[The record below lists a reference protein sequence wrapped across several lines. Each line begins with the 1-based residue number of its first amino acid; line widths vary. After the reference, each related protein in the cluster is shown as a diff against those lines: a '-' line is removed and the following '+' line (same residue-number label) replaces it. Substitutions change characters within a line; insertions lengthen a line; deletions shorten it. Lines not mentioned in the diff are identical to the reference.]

1 MISNIPAT
9 TNVPY
14 CPVCQCPVKSY
25 PHGQNAST
33 AFRLNFFLMQKF
45 YDSPAK
51 PLSPPRIIPTETK
64 PYLELSSSQS
74 QSDPSWSPEACNFFA
89 HIDELVNP
97 PRFGV
102 AVAPADLACV
112 WLPLTQHKYYW
123 VFGLHPEKCK
133 PPFPELCATLA
144 IFYGTTEGNIAVQYS
159 QETQEIGCWVSF
171 TCIYL

>member
-1 MISNIPAT
+1 MILYIASTPEPTPKPTPNTGSP
-9 TNVPY
+9 P
-14 CPVCQCPVKSY
+14 PVK
-25 PHGQNAST
+25 
-33 AFRLNFFLMQKF
+33 
-45 YDSPAK
+45 
-51 PLSPPRIIPTETK
+51 PR
-64 PYLELSSSQS
+64 ELP
-74 QSDPSWSPEACNFFA
+74 DPSWSPEACNFFA

-144 IFYGTTEGNIAVQYS
+144 IFYGTTEGNITIQYS